1 MKSNLKILTSYVSRE
16 NLDKFV
22 KSEILPIFIIR
33 NISGSRLINQY
44 SGTILQFKQ
53 LSPQTELFQRYRS
66 GEIDFERYQ
75 KEYVIGLAGL
85 NYSNLIKRLEY
96 LQELSSANSV
106 VLLGYEKDPNMCH
119 RTLLSDILNRTG
131 LLEIE
136 VREAEI

>member
-33 NISGSRLINQY
+33 NISGSRLISQY

-53 LSPQTELFQRYRS
+53 LSPQTELFQRYRR

-96 LQELSSANSV
+96 LQELSGANSV
-106 VLLGYEKDPNMCH
+106 VLLGYEKDPDMCH

>member
-33 NISGSRLINQY
+33 NISGSRLISQY

-96 LQELSSANSV
+96 LQELSGANSV
-106 VLLGYEKDPNMCH
+106 VLLGYEKDPDMCH

>member
-33 NISGSRLINQY
+33 NISGSRLISQY
-44 SGTILQFKQ
+44 SGTIIQFKQ
-53 LSPQTELFQRYRS
+53 LSPQTELFQRYRR

-96 LQELSSANSV
+96 LQELSGANSV
-106 VLLGYEKDPNMCH
+106 VLLGYEKDPDMCH

>member
-33 NISGSRLINQY
+33 NISGSRLISQY

-53 LSPQTELFQRYRS
+53 LSPQTELFQRYRR
-66 GEIDFERYQ
+66 GEIDFDRYQ

-96 LQELSSANSV
+96 LQELSGANSV
-106 VLLGYEKDPNMCH
+106 VLLGYEKDPDMCH

>member
-33 NISGSRLINQY
+33 NISGSRLISQY

-53 LSPQTELFQRYRS
+53 LSPQTELFQRYRN

-96 LQELSSANSV
+96 LQELSGANSV
-106 VLLGYEKDPNMCH
+106 VLLGYEKDPDMCH

>member
-33 NISGSRLINQY
+33 NISGSRLISQY

-53 LSPQTELFQRYRS
+53 LSPQTELFQRYKS

-96 LQELSSANSV
+96 LQELSGANSV
-106 VLLGYEKDPNMCH
+106 VLLGYEKDPDMCH

-131 LLEIE
+131 LLEIK

>member
-33 NISGSRLINQY
+33 NISGSRLISQY

-96 LQELSSANSV
+96 LQELSGANSV

>member
-16 NLDKFV
+16 NLDRFV

-33 NISGSRLINQY
+33 NISGSRLISQY

-96 LQELSSANSV
+96 LQELSGANSV
-106 VLLGYEKDPNMCH
+106 VLLGYEKDPDMCH

>member
-33 NISGSRLINQY
+33 NISGSRLISQY

-96 LQELSSANSV
+96 LQELSGANSV

-131 LLEIE
+131 LLDIE